1 MSQEQTSSKKLACP
15 TASDQKASKCF
26 HEGLKIFGDTWTLFI
41 VNSLAD
47 GEKRFCEI
55 QRFVG
60 GVNPVTLTNRLKKL
74 EKFGFIVRK
83 TEQVDKLSVSYSLT
97 KKGSAMLPVLRE
109 IEVYARKYLDNNH
122 A

>member
-1 MSQEQTSSKKLACP
+1 MRQEQTSSKNLSCP
-15 TASDQKASKCF
+15 AASDPKTSKCF

-55 QRFVG
+55 QRLVG
-60 GVNPVTLTNRLKKL
+60 GVNPVTLTSRLKKL
-74 EKFGFIVRK
+74 EKYRFIERK
-83 TEQVDKLSVSYSLT
+83 TEQMDKLSVSYSLT

-109 IEVYARKYLDNNH
+109 IELYARKYLDNNH
-122 A
+122 D